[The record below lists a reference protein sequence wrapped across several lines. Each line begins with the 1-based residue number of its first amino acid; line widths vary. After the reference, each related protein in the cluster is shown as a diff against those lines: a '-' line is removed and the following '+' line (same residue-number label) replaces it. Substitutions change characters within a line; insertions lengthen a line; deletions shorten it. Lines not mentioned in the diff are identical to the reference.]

1 MAGGVVSTCPAHP
14 IVVSLE
20 VIAGYIEGRVESLPF
35 PSSPAPHTALV
46 SEIFYLLADDSLKS
60 GDFL

>member
-1 MAGGVVSTCPAHP
+1 MAGGVVSTSHYSV
-14 IVVSLE
+14 VVSLE
-20 VIAGYIEGRVESLPF
+20 VIAGYIEGRVESLPL
-35 PSSPAPHTALV
+35 PLPPAPHTALV